1 MTMWFKFVYQIVI
14 VLCALNMAMSCSIH
28 GNGDRSHKVA
38 GTDTLVRYW
47 GKLLHDGDF
56 TGVRS
61 SAGKYY
67 KYAEEEGDE
76 KLFMDAGIFLG
87 QAYTSMPDSMQY
99 YFNEVLPIVK
109 KYNNKKYLLVIY
121 NGNAIHATN
130 ALLDYNMALY
140 WYQLAL
146 QVAYESDD
154 MLNYCALLCNAADL
168 YYQKA
173 DSSGMAYA
181 TEAYHISK
189 DLDNDY
195 LKFYSTLGIAK
206 MCYVCGDYRRSLTY
220 LDSIKGNDS
229 SHYGVL
235 SLYARNWLAIGDTA
249 SAEKYYMMIF
259 SHDTPFPTNSIL
271 DAYLY
276 YGRLLYGTG
285 RYHAAISYYKEGIRQ
300 SEKIHNLRSLAALYE
315 GLADAYRSDGQAVLS
330 DKYSN
335 MASVM
340 RDTLQTVDKER
351 QFGLMRIRYH
361 DAIND
366 IDAQRKD
373 FELREMRMVLVFS
386 GVLFIVILTAVL
398 LYLRKKREGYK
409 ELVRQYENRRQ
420 EVMRLADDNA
430 RLSSRLAELNSG
442 LEKTVRTQA
451 GDKEASR
458 NEELFARLEKAM
470 TEDRIWQDKELSLDS
485 VARILCTNV
494 KYVSK
499 CLEHAGTSF
508 YTYINKYRIN
518 EAIRLLSIPD
528 NDMPMRAVA
537 DMVGYN
543 SVTSFYRVFQK
554 ETGVPPKYYR
564 EELMAR
570 NGTSQ

>member
-1 MTMWFKFVYQIVI
+1 MWWNIIYRILT
-14 VLCALNMAMSCSIH
+14 VLCTLYTAMSCSARE
-28 GNGDRSHKVA
+28 NADRLRKAA

-47 GKLLHDGDF
+47 GELLHDGNF
-56 TGVRS
+56 SEVRS
-61 SAGKYY
+61 SARNYY
-67 KYAEEEGDE
+67 AYAEQNGDE
-76 KLFMDAGIFLG
+76 RLLMDAGIFLG
-87 QAYTSMPDSMQY
+87 QAYTEMPDSMQY
-99 YFNEVLPIVK
+99 YFNEVLPTVK
-109 KYNNKKYLLVIY
+109 KYNNRQYLLIIY

-130 ALLDYNMALY
+130 ALLDYNTALY

-146 QVAYESDD
+146 RVAYESDD
-154 MLNYCALLCNAADL
+154 MLNYCALLCNAVDL
-168 YYQKA
+168 YYQKE
-173 DSSGMAYA
+173 DSSGTAYA
-181 TEAYHISK
+181 TEAYRISK
-189 DLDNDY
+189 ELDNDY
-195 LKFYSTLGIAK
+195 LRFYSTLGIAK
-206 MCYVCGDYRRSLTY
+206 MSHVCGDYERSLEY
-220 LDSIKGNDS
+220 LDGITGEDT
-229 SHYGVL
+229 SHLSVL

-249 SAEKYYMMIF
+249 SAEKYYMTIF

-271 DAYLY
+271 DAYLH

-285 RYHAAISYYKEGIRQ
+285 RYHAAISYYQEGIRQ
-300 SEKIHNLRSLAALYE
+300 SEKIHNLRSLVALYE
-315 GLADAYRSDGQAVLS
+315 GLADAYGGDGQAALS
-330 DKYSN
+330 SEYRSK
-335 MASVM
+335 ASVM

-366 IDAQRKD
+366 INAQRKD
-373 FELREMRMVLVFS
+373 FELKEMRMVLVFS
-386 GVLFIVILTAVL
+386 AVLFVVIMAAVL
-398 LYLRKKREGYK
+398 LYFRKKREGYK
-409 ELVRQYENRRQ
+409 DLVRQYENRRQ
-420 EVMRLADDNA
+420 EVRRLTEDNA
-430 RLSSRLAELNSG
+430 RLSSRLDELASG
-442 LEKTVRTQA
+442 LRDPVRTQA
-451 GDKEASR
+451 GDKEAQRS
-458 NEELFARLEKAM
+458 EDLFSRLEKAM

-485 VARILCTNV
+485 VARTLCTNV

-564 EELMAR
+564 EELLAR
-570 NGTSQ
+570 NGASQ